1 MVEAIV
7 IRARD
12 RATCPNAKVT
22 AMAAFRS
29 LLLLSLAL
37 LSLSTMAEGR
47 FFPWATIP
55 VRVEDA
61 SKPRARGLLNQIC
74 PYCPPLLYDYVEF
87 EGTQDQLIAAAR
99 VLLDDPALPALLG
112 VGGASSAGSQPRLEA
127 IAALLRNPGIKD
139 LLRGVDVGALVL
151 GDGFKGGYSTL
162 INSNLAPPALQPLLI
177 DTGPYIPYIISNY
190 YSCGGETTEFFAAIN
205 SVLDNPLVKPFLANP
220 ELLQST
226 AGNTQLLASTF
237 PALYSSVV
245 TNNPILYNWLVTLPN
260 QCIVDQG
267 YIQPVAVIVTQGT
280 MFATV
285 GENLP
290 KLVDDYYNTGCTT
303 EQMLA
308 YAPVLLEA
316 MTLPTEEQTNALF
329 TKTGV
334 TPTGETVAFT
344 QPFNGGPSI
353 LQCLTPNL
361 VTLTS
366 VLNVGK

>member
-1 MVEAIV
+1 MLAPKQQQVSYCLKFKLKTPLVQPSVPLCIPEDIMSTLFNVGPIVGGIVEDGMNQIS
-7 IRARD
+7 
-12 RATCPNAKVT
+12 PY
-22 AMAAFRS
+22 FLP
-29 LLLLSLAL
+29 LLNDYIKYGGTQEQLLSAAQILA
-37 LSLSTMAEGR
+37 S
-47 FFPWATIP
+47 
-55 VRVEDA
+55 
-61 SKPRARGLLNQIC
+61 
-74 PYCPPLLYDYVEF
+74 
-87 EGTQDQLIAAAR
+87 
-99 VLLDDPALPALLG
+99 DPALPALLG
-112 VGGASSAGSQPRLEA
+112 GLGRGPGAGSGGGDASGSQVQAL
-127 IAALLRNPGIKD
+127 AALLKSPGIEV
-139 LLRGVDVGALVL
+139 LLDGVDVGELVL
-151 GDGFKGGYSTL
+151 GYGFKGMYSTL

-190 YSCGGETTEFFAAIN
+190 YSCGGETNEFFAAIN
-205 SVLDNPLVKPFLANP
+205 SVLDNPLVQPFLANP
-220 ELLQST
+220 DLLQST
-226 AGNTQLLASTF
+226 AGNPQLLASAF

-290 KLVDDYYNTGCTT
+290 KLVDDYYNAGCTT

-316 MTLPTEEQTNALF
+316 MQLPTEEQTNALF